1 MFISLLILTGLS
13 GCGTL
18 HSGGGHNH
26 FASNHTPKKT
36 SANLNSGQCHS
47 SILSYIFSNKP
58 LLVTSNKIESLQAVE
73 DSDKSASLHCRDS
86 LSLNYRNNHLDL
98 SSDSKRY
105 IFTSRIR
112 V

>member
-1 MFISLLILTGLS
+1 MFVSTMILTGLS
-13 GCGTL
+13 GCGSL

-26 FASNHTPKKT
+26 FASNSSSNVIETT
-36 SANLNSGQCHS
+36 STSEPCHS
-47 SILSYIFSNKP
+47 SVLSYVLSNKP
-58 LLVTSNKIESLQAVE
+58 LLVTSNEIETLQEVE
-73 DSDKSASLHCRDS
+73 DFDKSSSSLCRDS
-86 LSLNYRNNHLDL
+86 LSLYNQIDDIDL